1 MRKLDVYS
9 NDTKAGTLTETV
21 PGRGYTFVYCPEYL
35 ASELP
40 PISVRMPKRTEPYE
54 SEELFP
60 VFANAIPEG
69 GNRRIVCRDL
79 KIDETD
85 LFGILAAFA
94 NQDFIGA
101 MNVRTPSE

>member
-9 NDTKAGTLTETV
+9 NDTKAGTLTESS
-21 PGRGYTFVYCPEYL
+21 PGRGYTFVYCPEFL

-40 PISVRMPKRTEPYE
+40 PISFGLPKREEPYE
-54 SEELFP
+54 SEDLFP

-69 GNRRIVCRDL
+69 GNRRIICRYL

-94 NQDFIGA
+94 DKDFIGA